1 MYKMVNFKN
10 YCGSRVKI
18 FQTMVMILKYSIG
31 LLIKKMLKTII
42 ILSIFYYNHILSIRL
57 YSFNHE

>member
-31 LLIKKMLKTII
+31 LLIKKNAQNNYHFEHFL
-42 ILSIFYYNHILSIRL
+42 L
-57 YSFNHE
+57 